1 VVKNKLAP
9 PFKETIFDIIFG
21 KGISKEGDIIDLGI
35 GYNILQKSG
44 VWISYNN
51 IRFGQGRENCKTY
64 LQEHPE
70 IAKEIENKILTTAG
84 LDKRIS
90 KEVPKK

>member
-1 VVKNKLAP
+1 M
-9 PFKETIFDIIFG
+9 FDIIFG

-35 GYNILQKSG
+35 KYNILQKSG
-44 VWISYNN
+44 VWISYND

-64 LQEHPE
+64 LQEHSE
-70 IAKEIENKILTTAG
+70 IAKEIENKILATAG
-84 LDKRIS
+84 IDKKIS